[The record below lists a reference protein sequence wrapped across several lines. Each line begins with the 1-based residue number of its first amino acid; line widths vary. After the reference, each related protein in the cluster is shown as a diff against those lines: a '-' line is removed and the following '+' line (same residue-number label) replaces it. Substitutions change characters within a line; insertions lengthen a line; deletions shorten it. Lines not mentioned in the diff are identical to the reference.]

1 MSRRTQRRNRRRR
14 RSRRRRSRRR
24 RSRRRGGNARYSS
37 NNVGNQAKKAQANQ
51 RRKKMGL
58 NVLGRAPRKAPP
70 PPPGART
77 ASLRGRYSSNNVGN
91 QAKKA
96 QANQRRKKKGL
107 NVLGRVPRKAA
118 PRRTARARP
127 SWRET
132 AAIGSE
138 RKLAKYYGNN
148 RSQTKLGNVQ
158 AKGNAAWGAAGA
170 TSAFRRS
177 AWDARKKKELN
188 VGKKAANTAAT
199 KVVAVTKAAAN
210 QAAKQVTC
218 PSHCVPTATA
228 GGRRRRRRRTRR

>member
-1 MSRRTQRRNRRRR
+1 MSRRTQRRRKRRK
-14 RSRRRRSRRR
+14 
-24 RSRRRGGNARYSS
+24 RRGGQNYGSAM
-37 NNVGNQAKKAQANQ
+37 AKQSMT
-51 RRKKMGL
+51 KKGRSTIGRFGSTRSGKRFGL
-58 NVLGRAPRKAPP
+58 GISKKKSRLGPPPKRKAPR
-70 PPPGART
+70 PGNRSGPDPIVWRTNPLFKGKTRKQFIKEQKKMTKKMKARS
-77 ASLRGRYSSNNVGN
+77 A
-91 QAKKA
+91 
-96 QANQRRKKKGL
+96 
-107 NVLGRVPRKAA
+107 
-118 PRRTARARP
+118 ARP

-228 GGRRRRRRRTRR
+228 GGRRRRRRRRTRR